1 MTLKQLL
8 GLDTR
13 ADRYAYGVD
22 PTAGYVSAQKIP
34 DRWVSTTCGYC
45 SVGCGMFIGVR
56 NGRAV
61 SVRGNPDHPVNR
73 GMLCPKG
80 LSEHH
85 TIAAQN
91 RAVQPLL
98 RGPNGMAPVSW
109 DQAMTTMAARF
120 RDVQARFGPGAVGV
134 ISTGQLVTEEFY
146 ALGKLVQ
153 LGIGTPNY
161 DGNTTLCMA
170 TAVSGYK
177 RSFGSDGP
185 PGAYEDLEKADVVLL
200 IGANIAENH
209 PILCWRLRA
218 NPGTTII
225 VVDPRV
231 TKTAML
237 ADVHLPIAPRS
248 DLALLNGLIHVVIE
262 HDLVNHD
269 YIARHTAGFE
279 ALRESVREY
288 TPERVAA
295 ITGLT
300 PETITRTAW
309 TYARAN
315 AAFIGWTMGVNHSTK
330 GTETVNAINNL
341 ALITGQIGRAGAAPF
356 SITGQCN
363 AMGTRET
370 GFASSMPGYRKFESA
385 TDRED
390 LARMWNVPVERIPTA
405 RGLAYPDIIE
415 AVLERKIRALWII
428 ATNPVV
434 SFPNL
439 HALQQALESLE
450 FLVVQDGYHPTPTS
464 EYAHLMLPAAMWGE
478 KEGTYTNSERR
489 VSKVNRAVA
498 PPGEARSDFDIF
510 LHVADALGVRGEIFP
525 GWEKPAD
532 AFEEWK
538 RVSEGRLC
546 DYSGMTY
553 QAIEQ
558 HGGLQWPFPVGATDP
573 RAARRLYA
581 DGAFQTEDG
590 RARLI
595 PVAWEPFP
603 EQPNEEFPFVLNT
616 GRTVE
621 HWHTRT
627 KTANV
632 PILERLSP
640 AAWIEMNP
648 RDARRL
654 RFKPRDRVD
663 VISRRGRVHGVELR
677 VTETIAPGQV
687 FVPFHYAENNANA
700 ATQSAFD
707 PISREPNYKQSAVR
721 IEAASRDEGRTNEG
735 RPNRLRQGYGGPP
748 KRSAEAEGR
757 PLRAGMDSA
766 RAGGFFRRGR
776 PSGRPGSVGGAR

>member
-1 MTLKQLL
+1 MTLRKML

-13 ADRYAYGVD
+13 ADRYTYGVD
-22 PTAGYVSAQKIP
+22 PVAGYVSAQKIP
-34 DRWVSTTCGYC
+34 DRWVPTTCGYC
-45 SVGCGMFIGVR
+45 SVGCGMFIGVKD
-56 NGRAV
+56 GRAV

-85 TIAAQN
+85 TIAVDN
-91 RAVQPLL
+91 RARYPLL
-98 RGPNGMAPVSW
+98 RRGGAMERVGW
-109 DQAMTTMAARF
+109 DEALTTMAARF
-120 RDVQARFGPGAVGV
+120 RDVQARYGPGAVGV

-146 ALGKLVQ
+146 AMGKLIQ

-161 DGNTTLCMA
+161 DGNTTLCMS
-170 TAVSGYK
+170 TAVQGYK

-185 PGAYEDLEKADVVLL
+185 PGAYDDLERADVILL

-209 PILCWRLRA
+209 PILCWRLRS
-218 NPGTTII
+218 NPGTTLI

-231 TKTAML
+231 TKTAMM
-237 ADVHLPIAPRS
+237 ADLHLPVRPRS
-248 DLALLNGLIHVVIE
+248 DLALVNGLIHFVIE
-262 HDLVNHD
+262 HNLVD
-269 YIARHTAGFE
+269 REYIERYTTGFE

-288 TPERVAA
+288 TPERVAE

-300 PETITRTAW
+300 PELVCRTAW
-309 TYARAN
+309 TYARAE

-341 ALITGQIGRAGAAPF
+341 ALITGNIGRAGAAPF

-363 AMGTRET
+363 AMGTREA
-370 GFASSMPGYRKFESA
+370 GFASIMPGYRKFEDA
-385 TDRED
+385 GDREE
-390 LARMWNVPVERIPTA
+390 LARLWNVPVERIPA
-405 RGLAYPDIIE
+405 KRGLAYPDIIE
-415 AVLERKIRALWII
+415 AALEKKIRALWII

-439 HALQQALESLE
+439 RALQQALEGLE

-498 PPGEARSDFDIF
+498 PPGEAKSDFDIF
-510 LHVADALGVRGEIFP
+510 LELAGVLGVRDEIFP
-525 GWEKPAD
+525 GWSKPAD

-538 RVSEGRLC
+538 RVSAGRLC

-553 QAIEQ
+553 KAIEQ
-558 HGGLQWPFPVGATDP
+558 HGGVQWPFPAGASNAGET
-573 RAARRLYA
+573 RRLY
-581 DGAFQTEDG
+581 GAGGFKTDDG

-603 EQPNEEFPFVLNT
+603 EQPNDEFPLVLNT

-627 KTANV
+627 KTGKV

-640 AAWIEMNP
+640 HAWVEMNP
-648 RDARRL
+648 RDARGLRL
-654 RFKPRDRVD
+654 KPQDRVD
-663 VISRRGRVHGVELR
+663 VVSRRGRVRGIELR
-677 VTETIAPGQV
+677 VTETVAPGQI
-687 FVPFHYAENNANA
+687 FVPFHYAEANANEV
-700 ATQSAFD
+700 TQSAFD
-707 PISREPNYKQSAVR
+707 PYSREPNYKQSAARVEKAPREGAVR
-721 IEAASRDEGRTNEG
+721 
-735 RPNRLRQGYGGPP
+735 
-748 KRSAEAEGR
+748 
-757 PLRAGMDSA
+757 
-766 RAGGFFRRGR
+766 
-776 PSGRPGSVGGAR
+776 